1 MSKIPD
7 ELWKEKNPA
16 LRGTQSSE
24 PAMGCNPEA
33 MQGGCNERISIFG
46 DTKRKILKSLGS
58 IHLSNIYSALI
69 LAMTD
74 DISWTYALQVTS
86 GHFRSFF

>member
-24 PAMGCNPEA
+24 PATGCNPEA
-33 MQGGCNERISIFG
+33 MQGGCNERISTLVIR
-46 DTKRKILKSLGS
+46 TE
-58 IHLSNIYSALI
+58 
-69 LAMTD
+69 
-74 DISWTYALQVTS
+74 DIEITWFHTP
-86 GHFRSFF
+86 